1 MSDDPQA
8 QVWPPAPGSVGGGFW
23 RPCYAL
29 WRREITGFLRQ
40 RSRIAGALGTPL
52 VFWLLAGA
60 GLGQSFRMPVASDDT
75 SYLEFSF
82 TGALAAILLFTAIF
96 STITIIDDRR
106 QGFLQGVLV
115 APVSRITI
123 VLGIISGASTL
134 AVGHALVFCLLA
146 PFVGIA
152 VGIKSVAATLGALV
166 LLAFALSSLGF
177 LVAWHMRSTQGFHAI
192 MNLILVPMLILSGAF
207 FPVDG
212 AAAWLRATVMVNPLA
227 YGVSVLRSAVHAETL
242 TRASE
247 GPAGLGV
254 CLVVSLVFAG
264 ALFALAAW
272 VAARE
277 TRQVFE

>member
-1 MSDDPQA
+1 MSDGERA
-8 QVWPPAPGSVGGGFW
+8 QVRPPAPGSVGGGSW

-40 RSRIAGALGTPL
+40 RSRIMGALGTPL
-52 VFWLLAGA
+52 LFWLLAGA
-60 GLGQSFRMPVASDDT
+60 GLGQSFRMPAASDGT

-123 VLGIISGASTL
+123 ALGIISGATTL
-134 AVGHALVFCLLA
+134 AVGHALVFYLLA

-166 LLAFALSSLGF
+166 LLALALSSLGF
-177 LVAWHMRSTQGFHAI
+177 LVAWRVRSTQGFHAV
-192 MNLILVPMLILSGAF
+192 MNLVLVPMLILSGAF

-212 AAAWLRATVMVNPLA
+212 AATWLRAAVMVNPLT
-227 YGVSVLRSAVHAETL
+227 YGVYVLRSAVHAETL
-242 TRASE
+242 TAASG
-247 GPAGLGV
+247 GPAGLV
-254 CLVVSLVFAG
+254 VSLAVSLVFAV
-264 ALFALAAW
+264 ALLALATRA
-272 VAARE
+272 AARQ
-277 TRQVFE
+277 TSQVFE